1 MEERQKI
8 MHFSK
13 RGARGAIDLPVFYIM
28 ICPAFY
34 TSKSVTCHSA
44 PRTESQMEMEEE
56 TIFFLI
62 HVFYVHSYPSSF
74 YKNESLT
81 FVYFSIFIFHPSFS

>member
-34 TSKSVTCHSA
+34 TSKSVTFHSA
-44 PRTESQMEMEEE
+44 PRTESLR
-56 TIFFLI
+56 TDGNGRRNYFF
-62 HVFYVHSYPSSF
+62 F
-74 YKNESLT
+74 
-81 FVYFSIFIFHPSFS
+81 